1 MDCVHF
7 NKPDQGCKIRVGG
20 CGWNNEYCA
29 PAIFGDTCEYV
40 EPVEHVTMVIKASN
54 HDHMGEM
61 DAFIKRSKTIEHKA
75 LMRKGRREFKR

>member
-29 PAIFGDTCEYV
+29 PAIFGDACEYQ
-40 EPVEHVTMVIKASN
+40 EEMPTLEDIAREQIEAGNGCSN
-54 HDHMGEM
+54 
-61 DAFIKRSKTIEHKA
+61 
-75 LMRKGRREFKR
+75 